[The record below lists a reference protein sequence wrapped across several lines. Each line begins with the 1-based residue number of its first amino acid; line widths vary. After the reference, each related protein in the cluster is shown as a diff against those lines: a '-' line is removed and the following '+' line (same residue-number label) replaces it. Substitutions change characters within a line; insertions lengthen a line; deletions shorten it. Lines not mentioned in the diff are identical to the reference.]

1 MTDEVSPCTCITCG
15 DQGIE
20 MVVLTCDAASALA
33 RCRAGDGSLSEVD
46 TGLVNPVAPGTRLM
60 VHAGTAIAALAAVG
74 ITS

>member
-1 MTDEVSPCTCITCG
+1 VTGEIPTCTCITCG

-46 TGLVNPVAPGTRLM
+46 TGLVDPVAPGTRLM

-74 ITS
+74 ITA